1 MSLEALMER
10 LDFLI
15 FSLSRI
21 LSGSFRK
28 SNMTETG
35 HKDTIVLNHFRFFL
49 HEILVCTSYVKGNI
63 IHQKLGQSHIKLF
76 EIVFVDVYFEDQ
88 Y

>member
-15 FSLSRI
+15 FPLSRI

-35 HKDTIVLNHFRFFL
+35 HKDTIVLNHFRYIL
-49 HEILVCTSYVKGNI
+49 HEILVKREYDTSEVGTISY
-63 IHQKLGQSHIKLF
+63 
-76 EIVFVDVYFEDQ
+76 EIV
-88 Y
+88 